1 MSDPYL
7 AIGPGVE
14 WQTVDDS
21 VLVLH
26 DDLLHHLSG
35 SSAEIWRAVDGS
47 RSAGDIAALL
57 SARHP
62 ESAEVVEDVRRFVD
76 ELTLR
81 GLLVHLERP
90 SGTRCRVPEHVAW
103 VAEDDG
109 SVALADLR
117 TGRRHSLTPTGG
129 LIWTLALSGLDRDLM
144 EEEILERFPD
154 APPGHAKE
162 IDRVLDSLV
171 AEGLLE
177 PRRYDSPASA

>member
-14 WQTVDDS
+14 WQTVEDS

-26 DDLLHHLSG
+26 DDLLHNLTG
-35 SSAEIWRAVDGS
+35 SSAEIWRAIDGS
-47 RSAGDIAALL
+47 MRASDIAALL

-62 ESAEVVEDVRRFVD
+62 ESTQVSEDVGQFVG
-76 ELTLR
+76 ELARR

-90 SGTRCRVPEHVAW
+90 TGTRCRVPEHVAW
-103 VAEDDG
+103 VPEDDG

-117 TGRRHSLTPTGG
+117 TGQRHSLTPTGG

-144 EEEILERFPD
+144 EEEIFERFPD
-154 APPGHAKE
+154 APPGHAQE